1 MTDASRIDVP
11 IGESVRAALAT
22 GRRVWL
28 QLVATDLATRIVA
41 TLALAPLVAV
51 VLRLAIRGSGGVLTD
66 QDIAWF
72 LLSPVGFVTLLV
84 VGAGAALAG
93 LVGQAALMIVGAGD
107 IEGRRVTWFDGV
119 RHALRRLPSIFEMA
133 LRQFVKLLVIAA
145 PFVAVAGVVYW
156 LLLTDHDINF
166 YLAEKPREFWIA
178 AALIGV
184 ILAGLAWFA
193 GRRLVAWT
201 LSLPRL
207 LFGGASPAGALTAA
221 EQAAEGRRLQL
232 LGLLVGW
239 ALVTAF
245 VSAAGAGVA
254 GVIGRL
260 LIPAGST
267 RLELVATAI
276 GIAAAVGA
284 VINLAVS
291 VLATVALALMVLHID
306 RSWAIPWSAPAVV
319 STAPSVDSGTS
330 ALRIPKWAWLGA
342 VIVVA
347 LAAVAGGAL
356 LISHLPVRD
365 EVDVIAHRGSSA
377 RAPENT
383 LAAVEAAIEDG
394 ADWVEVDVQE
404 TADGVVVVHH
414 DADFMRAARDDR
426 KLWNLTFD
434 EATAIDIG
442 TWKGPEFASERV
454 FTLAE
459 LLERCRGRIPLNIEL
474 KVYGHGQRLEERVVE
489 EVERAGMEDD
499 VVLMSLHRP
508 TVEKLNALRPGWTVG
523 QLAAMSVGDLTKVQ
537 ADFLAVNAKMATAS
551 FIRRAHRRGVD
562 VMVWTVDHPV
572 QMSDLITR
580 GVDGLITNQPA
591 LAREV
596 LRQRAELSP
605 VERLLVSFAG
615 RFGFVEGIGEASDES
630 DA

>member
-1 MTDASRIDVP
+1 M
-11 IGESVRAALAT
+11 ESVRAGLAT
-22 GRRVWL
+22 ARRVWL
-28 QLVATDLATRIVA
+28 QLAATDLATRIAA
-41 TLALAPLVAV
+41 TLLLAPLVALV
-51 VLRLAIRGSGGVLTD
+51 VRFAVRGSGGVLTD

-72 LLSPVGFVTLLV
+72 LLSPLGAVTLLV

-93 LVGQAALMIVGAGD
+93 LVGQAALMVVGAGD
-107 IEGRRVTWFDGV
+107 VESRRVTWLEGV
-119 RHALRRLPSIFEMA
+119 RHAIRRLPSIFEMA
-133 LRQFVKLLVIAA
+133 LRQLVVILLIAA
-145 PFVAVAGVVYW
+145 PFMALAGAVYW
-156 LLLTDHDINF
+156 MLLTDHDINF

-178 AALIGV
+178 ATLMGV
-184 ILAGLAWFA
+184 LLTGFAWFA

-201 LSLPRL
+201 LALPRL

-221 EQAAEGRRLQL
+221 ERAADGRRLRL
-232 LGLLVGW
+232 LGLLAGW
-239 ALVTAF
+239 AVATFL

-260 LIPAGST
+260 LIPTGSA

-276 GIAAAVGA
+276 GIAAAGGA

-291 VLATVALALMVLHID
+291 VLATVVLATTVLHVD
-306 RSWAIPWSAPAVV
+306 RAWAIPWSAPAVV
-319 STAPSVDSGTS
+319 TSAPTVAAAPS
-330 ALRIPKWAWLGA
+330 ALRVPRWAWLVVVA
-342 VIVVA
+342 VVA

-356 LISHLPVRD
+356 ILGQVPVED
-365 EVDVIAHRGSSA
+365 DVDVIAHRGASS

-404 TADGVVVVHH
+404 TADGVVVIHH
-414 DADFMRAARDDR
+414 DADFMRAARDGR
-426 KLWNLTFD
+426 KIWDLTFD
-434 EATAIDIG
+434 EVTAIDIG
-442 TWKGPEFASERV
+442 SWMGAEYADERV
-454 FTLAE
+454 FTLDE
-459 LLERCRGRIPLNIEL
+459 LLERCRGRIPVNIEL
-474 KVYGHGQRLEERVVE
+474 KVYGRGQRLEERVIE
-489 EVERAGMEDD
+489 AVERAGMEDD

-508 TVEKLNALRPGWTVG
+508 TVERLNALRPDWTVG
-523 QLAAMSVGDLTKVQ
+523 QLAAMTVGDVTKVE
-537 ADFLAVNAKMATAS
+537 ADFLAVNASMATAS

-580 GVDGLITNQPA
+580 GVDGLITNRPA

-596 LRQRAELSP
+596 LRQRAEMSP

>member
-1 MTDASRIDVP
+1 V
-11 IGESVRAALAT
+11 AT

-28 QLVATDLATRIVA
+28 QLAATDLATRVVA
-41 TLALAPLVAV
+41 TLVLTPLVAV
-51 VLRLAIRGSGGVLTD
+51 VLRFAIRGSGGVLTD

-72 LLSPVGFVTLLV
+72 LLSPFGLVTLV
-84 VGAGAALAG
+84 VVAAGVALAG
-93 LVGQAALMIVGAGD
+93 LVGQAALMVVGAGD
-107 IEGRRVTWFDGV
+107 VENRRVTWFDAV

-133 LRQFVKLLVIAA
+133 LRGFLKILVIAA
-145 PFVAVAGVVYW
+145 PFLALAGVVYW
-156 LLLTDHDINF
+156 WLLTDHDINY
-166 YLAEKPREFWIA
+166 YLAEKPPEFWTA

-184 ILAGLAWFA
+184 LLAGLAWFA

-201 LSLPRL
+201 LALPRL

-221 EQAAEGRRLQL
+221 EQVADGRRLRL
-232 LGLLVGW
+232 LGMLSGW
-239 ALVTAF
+239 AVATVL
-245 VSAAGAGVA
+245 VSAAGAALA
-254 GVIGRL
+254 GLLGRM
-260 LIPAGST
+260 LIPTGGA

-291 VLATVALALMVLHID
+291 VLATVALAIIVLHVD
-306 RSWAIPWSAPAVV
+306 RAWGIPWSAPAVV
-319 STAPSVDSGTS
+319 SSAPSVDAAPS
-330 ALRIPKWAWLGA
+330 ALRVPRWAWLVGVA
-342 VIVVA
+342 VVA
-347 LAAVAGGAL
+347 LAAVAGGT
-356 LISHLPVRD
+356 LILSHLPIAD
-365 EVDVIAHRGSSA
+365 DVDVIAHRGASN

-404 TADGVVVVHH
+404 TAEGIVVIHH
-414 DADFMRAARDDR
+414 DADFMRAAGDGR
-426 KLWNLTFD
+426 KIWDLSFD
-434 EATAIDIG
+434 EVTAIDIG
-442 TWKGPEFASERV
+442 SWMAPEFDAERV
-454 FTLAE
+454 FTLTQ
-459 LLERCRGRIPLNIEL
+459 LLERCKGRIPVNIEL
-474 KVYGHGQRLEERVVE
+474 KVYGHGQRLEERVIE
-489 EVERAGMEDD
+489 EVERAQMEDD

-508 TVEKLNALRPGWTVG
+508 TVERLNALRPDWTVG
-523 QLAAMSVGDLTKVQ
+523 QLAAMTVGDLTKVQ

-551 FIRRAHRRGVD
+551 FIRRAHWRGLD

-580 GVDGLITNQPA
+580 GVDGLITNRPA

-596 LRQRAELSP
+596 LRQRAELTP

-615 RFGFVEGIGEASDES
+615 RFGFVGGIGEASDES